1 MKRRILFFTLGT
13 LLTLAFACDS
23 NDAREK
29 EELARNYYKALT
41 DSDYAQIV
49 ALHYDSIRVKEGP
62 FISAYSKESY
72 SNWFQWDSVFNPNY
86 EILDFKIVDE
96 GAEITV
102 SKVCE
107 RIEFLNGGPM
117 VSKEILRFKDHKI
130 YEQEIAE
137 FVSFDNENWD
147 AQRTKLVEWIDQ
159 NHPELNGFINDQSL
173 QGGLN
178 YLKALQLFQE
188 RNP

>member
-13 LLTLAFACDS
+13 LLTLVFACDS
-23 NDAREK
+23 NDAPEK

-62 FISAYSKESY
+62 FISAYSKENY
-72 SNWFQWDSVFNPNY
+72 INWFQWDSVFNPNY

-107 RIEFLNGGPM
+107 RIEVIKFDPP
-117 VSKEILRFKDHKI
+117 HKLQCLF
-130 YEQEIAE
+130 EG
-137 FVSFDNENWD
+137 FVSLPWEPDYHITTD
-147 AQRTKLVEWIDQ
+147 
-159 NHPELNGFINDQSL
+159 
-173 QGGLN
+173 
-178 YLKALQLFQE
+178 
-188 RNP
+188 